1 VAKAHCTA
9 PPGGNHTATFAS
21 FLSSFAASARA
32 EEEEGSATLLLYKK
46 LTPAEGPYGIGKPIN
61 ITLQVWNKGPGNAYS
76 VVVKDENWKQ
86 DKFKTL
92 YSNNTFTLDFLNT
105 GEQYTHTFTVTP
117 VKKILAHRVK
127 PAVME
132 FVDGVEGEATIKHY
146 SNGWPE
152 IQAVDPGDSLAD
164 YVLMFGRL
172 LTFNMIKTKKGWM
185 YAGGALAAILIVQLF
200 FIVKAMMARR
210 RHMKALTELSKEA

>member
-1 VAKAHCTA
+1 MRRVLVALC
-9 PPGGNHTATFAS
+9 
-21 FLSSFAASARA
+21 LAASAHA
-32 EEEEGSATLLLYKK
+32 EEVEEVEGSATLLLYKK
-46 LTPAEGPYGIGKPIN
+46 LTPPEGPYGIGKPIN
-61 ITLQVWNKGPGNAYS
+61 ITLQVWNKGPGIAYS

-92 YSNNTFTLDFLNT
+92 YSGNNFTLDFLNV

-132 FVDGVEGEATIKHY
+132 FADGVEAETTTKHH
-146 SNGWPE
+146 SNSWPE

-164 YVLMFGRL
+164 YVLMFGRC
-172 LTFNMIKTKKGWM
+172 
-185 YAGGALAAILIVQLF
+185 AAHLAARLRI
-200 FIVKAMMARR
+200 APRR
-210 RHMKALTELSKEA
+210 WPPRPHAAKRPLPTGC

>member
-1 VAKAHCTA
+1 MRHYLLIALC
-9 PPGGNHTATFAS
+9 
-21 FLSSFAASARA
+21 LAASARA

-164 YVLMFGRL
+164 YVLMFGRCARTL
-172 LTFNMIKTKKGWM
+172 SPPYPSCL
-185 YAGGALAAILIVQLF
+185 AGRPRTAPPSRGPRPHAARCLP
-200 FIVKAMMARR
+200 
-210 RHMKALTELSKEA
+210 TGC